1 MTIAFWGS
9 VALLLA
15 GAMLFVLPPLLRPP
29 VVKRGVASPM
39 EAYRDQRAQ
48 IDEDFAQGTLTR
60 EQHAQALAELQTRV
74 VQEVGDVE
82 TPAPARHTPQST
94 AFIVAV
100 ALLIP
105 AGALALYGIL
115 GTPTALKGG
124 DASTVASRAEQAPH
138 PVTQEEMEAM
148 VEGLAQK
155 LKQNP
160 NDAAGWHMLARSYAA
175 FNRLPEAAQA
185 YDKANALS
193 PGDPQILADYAD
205 VLAMVNGR
213 SLEGRPTQLVMEALK
228 ADPKHQKSLALA
240 GTAAFNR
247 GEFAKAADWWK
258 QLLAT
263 LPPGSEPAKAVQSNI
278 AQAEAGGKDT
288 GGSVMAAAPAAPS
301 PAAQPMQRA
310 TATPATTAAPAANAA
325 AGATVEGSVTLADA
339 VKAGM
344 APGSVLFIYARP
356 ADGSRM
362 PLAILRQEAGSF
374 PVRFKLDDSL
384 AMAPQA
390 KLSLHSQVMLVARI
404 SRSGNATPQPG
415 DITGS
420 LGPVKVGT
428 RDLKL
433 VINEVVK

>member
-15 GAMLFVLPPLLRPP
+15 GGMLFVLPPLLRPP
-29 VVKRGVASPM
+29 VVKRDVASPL

-115 GTPTALKGG
+115 GTPSALKGG
-124 DASTVASRAEQAPH
+124 DAGAVASRAEQAPH
-138 PVTQEEMEAM
+138 PVTQQEMEAM

-155 LKQNP
+155 LRQNP
-160 NDAAGWHMLARSYAA
+160 NDATGWHMLARSYVA

-185 YDKANALS
+185 YDKANALA
-193 PGDPQILADYAD
+193 PGDPQLLSDYAD

-228 ADPKHQKSLALA
+228 VDPRHQKSLALA

-263 LPPGSEPAKAVQSNI
+263 LPPGSEQANAVESNI

-288 GGSVMAAAPAAPS
+288 GAGVMAAGPAAAATPAAQSTQRAPAAPAAP
-301 PAAQPMQRA
+301 
-310 TATPATTAAPAANAA
+310 AANAAA

-404 SRSGNATPQPG
+404 SKSGNATPQPG

-433 VINEVVK
+433 VIDEVVK

>member
-29 VVKRGVASPM
+29 TVKRGVASPM

-60 EQHAQALAELQTRV
+60 EQHAQALAELQARV
-74 VQEVGDVE
+74 VEEVGDVE
-82 TPAPARHTPQST
+82 AAAPVQHTPQST
-94 AFIVAV
+94 AFVVAV

-115 GTPTALKGG
+115 GTPSALRGV
-124 DASTVASRAEQAPH
+124 DESAVASRAEQSPH
-138 PVTQEEMEAM
+138 PLTQEQMEAM

-160 NDAAGWHMLARSYAA
+160 NDAAGWHMLARSYVA

-185 YDKANALS
+185 YDRANTLA
-193 PGDPQILADYAD
+193 PGDPKLLADYAD

-247 GEFAKAADWWK
+247 GEFPQAVDWWK

-263 LPPGSEPAKAVQSNI
+263 LPPGSEQAKAVQSNI
-278 AQAEAGGKDT
+278 AQAEAGGKDS
-288 GGSVMAAAPAAPS
+288 GGTTAAARPAAPAAP
-301 PAAQPMQRA
+301 
-310 TATPATTAAPAANAA
+310 ATPADNATAA
-325 AGATVEGSVTLADA
+325 AGAAVEGSVTLADT
-339 VKAGM
+339 VKGGM

-362 PLAILRQEAGSF
+362 PLAILRQEAGGF

-390 KLSLHSQVMLVARI
+390 RLSLHSQVMLVARI
-404 SRSGNATPQPG
+404 SKTGNAVPQPG

-433 VINEVVK
+433 VLNEVVQ

>member
-1 MTIAFWGS
+1 
-9 VALLLA
+9 
-15 GAMLFVLPPLLRPP
+15 
-29 VVKRGVASPM
+29 
-39 EAYRDQRAQ
+39 
-48 IDEDFAQGTLTR
+48 
-60 EQHAQALAELQTRV
+60 
-74 VQEVGDVE
+74 
-82 TPAPARHTPQST
+82 
-94 AFIVAV
+94 
-100 ALLIP
+100 
-105 AGALALYGIL
+105 
-115 GTPTALKGG
+115 
-124 DASTVASRAEQAPH
+124 
-138 PVTQEEMEAM
+138 VTQEEMEAM

-160 NDAAGWHMLARSYAA
+160 NDAAGWHMLARSYVA

-213 SLEGRPTQLVMEALK
+213 SLEGRPTQLVLEALK
-228 ADPKHQKSLALA
+228 VDPKHQKSLALA

-263 LPPGSEPAKAVQSNI
+263 LPPGSDQAKAVQANI
-278 AQAEAGGKDT
+278 AQAQAGGKDT
-288 GGSVMAAAPAAPS
+288 GGSVMAAGPAAPAAP
-301 PAAQPMQRA
+301 AAPPMQRA
-310 TATPATTAAPAANAA
+310 TATPATTAAPADNAA
-325 AGATVEGSVTLADA
+325 ATVEGSVTLADA

-390 KLSLHSQVMLVARI
+390 RLSLHSQVMLVARI
-404 SRSGNATPQPG
+404 SKSGNAVPQPG

>member
-15 GAMLFVLPPLLRPP
+15 GGMLFVLPPLLRPP
-29 VVKRGVASPM
+29 VVKRDVASPL

-115 GTPTALKGG
+115 GTPSALKGG
-124 DASTVASRAEQAPH
+124 DAGAVASRAEQAPH
-138 PVTQEEMEAM
+138 PVTQQEMEAM

-155 LKQNP
+155 LRQNP
-160 NDAAGWHMLARSYAA
+160 NDATGWHMLARSYVA

-185 YDKANALS
+185 YDKANALA
-193 PGDPQILADYAD
+193 PGDPQLLSDYAD

-228 ADPKHQKSLALA
+228 VDPRHQKSLALA

-263 LPPGSEPAKAVQSNI
+263 LPPGSEQANAVESNI
-278 AQAEAGGKDT
+278 AQAQAGGKDT
-288 GGSVMAAAPAAPS
+288 GGSVMAAGPAAPAAP
-301 PAAQPMQRA
+301 AAPPMQRA
-310 TATPATTAAPAANAA
+310 TATPATTAAPADNAA
-325 AGATVEGSVTLADA
+325 ATVEGSVTLADA

-390 KLSLHSQVMLVARI
+390 RLSLHSQVMLVARI
-404 SRSGNATPQPG
+404 SKSGNAVPQPG

>member
-15 GAMLFVLPPLLRPP
+15 GGMLFVLPPLLRPP
-29 VVKRGVASPM
+29 VVKRDVASPL

-115 GTPTALKGG
+115 GTPSALKGG
-124 DASTVASRAEQAPH
+124 DAGAVASRAEQAPH
-138 PVTQEEMEAM
+138 PVTQQEMEAM

-155 LKQNP
+155 LRQNP
-160 NDAAGWHMLARSYAA
+160 NDATGWHMLARSYVA

-185 YDKANALS
+185 YDKANALA
-193 PGDPQILADYAD
+193 PGDPQLLSDYAD

-228 ADPKHQKSLALA
+228 VDPRHQKSLALA

-263 LPPGSEPAKAVQSNI
+263 LPPGSEQAKAVESNI
-278 AQAEAGGKDT
+278 AQAQAGGKDT
-288 GGSVMAAAPAAPS
+288 GAGVMAAGPAAAATPAAQSTQRAPAAPAAP
-301 PAAQPMQRA
+301 
-310 TATPATTAAPAANAA
+310 AANAAA

-390 KLSLHSQVMLVARI
+390 RLSLHSQVMLVARI
-404 SRSGNATPQPG
+404 SKSGNATPQPG

-433 VINEVVK
+433 VIDEVVK

>member
-15 GAMLFVLPPLLRPP
+15 GGMLFVLPPLLRPP
-29 VVKRGVASPM
+29 VVKRDVASPL

-115 GTPTALKGG
+115 GTPSALKGG
-124 DASTVASRAEQAPH
+124 DAGAVASRAEQAPH
-138 PVTQEEMEAM
+138 PVTQQEMEAM

-155 LKQNP
+155 LRQNP
-160 NDAAGWHMLARSYAA
+160 NDATGWHMLARSYVA

-185 YDKANALS
+185 YDKANALA
-193 PGDPQILADYAD
+193 PGDPQLLSDYAD

-228 ADPKHQKSLALA
+228 VDPRHQKSLALA

-263 LPPGSEPAKAVQSNI
+263 LPPGSEQAKAVESNI

-288 GGSVMAAAPAAPS
+288 GAGVMAAGPAAAATPAAQSTQRAPAAPAAP
-301 PAAQPMQRA
+301 
-310 TATPATTAAPAANAA
+310 AANAAA

-390 KLSLHSQVMLVARI
+390 RLSLHSQVMLVARI
-404 SRSGNATPQPG
+404 SKSGNATPQPG

-433 VINEVVK
+433 VIDEVVK

>member
-29 VVKRGVASPM
+29 TVKRGVASPM

-48 IDEDFAQGTLTR
+48 LDEDLAQGTLTR
-60 EQHAQALAELQTRV
+60 EQHAQALAELQARV
-74 VQEVGDVE
+74 VEEVGDVE
-82 TPAPARHTPQST
+82 VPAPVQHTPQST
-94 AFIVAV
+94 AFVVAV

-115 GTPTALKGG
+115 GTPGALRGV
-124 DASTVASRAEQAPH
+124 DESAVASRGEQAPH
-138 PVTQEEMEAM
+138 SLTQEQMEAM

-160 NDAAGWHMLARSYAA
+160 NDAAGWRMLARSYAA
-175 FNRLPEAAQA
+175 FNRMPEAAQA
-185 YDKANALS
+185 YDRANTLS

-228 ADPKHQKSLALA
+228 ADPKHQKALALA

-247 GEFAKAADWWK
+247 GEFAQAADWWK

-263 LPPGSEPAKAVQSNI
+263 LPPGSDQANAVQSNI

-288 GGSVMAAAPAAPS
+288 GGATLAARAAAPAAP
-301 PAAQPMQRA
+301 
-310 TATPATTAAPAANAA
+310 AAPTTSADNATAA
-325 AGATVEGSVTLADA
+325 AGAAVEGSVTLADA
-339 VKAGM
+339 VKGGM

-362 PLAILRQEAGSF
+362 PLAILRQEAGGF

-404 SRSGNATPQPG
+404 SKTGNAMPQPG

-433 VINEVVK
+433 VLNEVVQ

>member
-15 GAMLFVLPPLLRPP
+15 GGMLFVLPPLLRPP
-29 VVKRGVASPM
+29 VVKRDVASPL

-115 GTPTALKGG
+115 GTPSALKGG
-124 DASTVASRAEQAPH
+124 DAGAVASRAEQAPH
-138 PVTQEEMEAM
+138 PVTQQEMEAM

-155 LKQNP
+155 LRQNP
-160 NDAAGWHMLARSYAA
+160 NDATGWHMLARSYVA

-185 YDKANALS
+185 YDKANALA
-193 PGDPQILADYAD
+193 PGDPQLLSDYAD

-228 ADPKHQKSLALA
+228 VDPKHQKSLALA

-263 LPPGSEPAKAVQSNI
+263 LPPGSEQANAVESNI

-288 GGSVMAAAPAAPS
+288 GAGVMAAGPAAAATPAAQSTQRAPAAPAAP
-301 PAAQPMQRA
+301 
-310 TATPATTAAPAANAA
+310 AANAAA

-404 SRSGNATPQPG
+404 SKSGNATPQPG

-433 VINEVVK
+433 VIDEVVK

>member
-29 VVKRGVASPM
+29 VEKRGAASPM

-48 IDEDFAQGTLTR
+48 IDEDFAQGTITQA
-60 EQHAQALAELQTRV
+60 QHAQALAELQTRV
-74 VQEVGDVE
+74 VEEVGEVD
-82 TPAPARHTPQST
+82 TPAPVRHTPQST
-94 AFIVAV
+94 AFIVAI

-105 AGALALYGIL
+105 TGALALYGLL
-115 GTPTALKGG
+115 GTPSALTGG

-160 NDAAGWHMLARSYAA
+160 NDAAGWHMLARSYVA

-213 SLEGRPTQLVMEALK
+213 SLEGRPTQLVLEALK
-228 ADPKHQKSLALA
+228 VDPKHQKSLALA

-263 LPPGSEPAKAVQSNI
+263 LPPGSDQAKAVQANI
-278 AQAEAGGKDT
+278 AQAQAGGKDT
-288 GGSVMAAAPAAPS
+288 GGSVMAAGPAAPAAP
-301 PAAQPMQRA
+301 AAPPMQRA
-310 TATPATTAAPAANAA
+310 TATPATTAAPADNAA
-325 AGATVEGSVTLADA
+325 ATVEGSVTLADA

-390 KLSLHSQVMLVARI
+390 RLSLHSQVMLVARI
-404 SRSGNATPQPG
+404 SKSGNAVPQPG

>member
-15 GAMLFVLPPLLRPP
+15 GGMLFVLPPLLRPP
-29 VVKRGVASPM
+29 VVKRDVASPL

-115 GTPTALKGG
+115 GTPSALKGG
-124 DASTVASRAEQAPH
+124 DAGAVASRAEQAPH
-138 PVTQEEMEAM
+138 PVTQQEMEAM

-155 LKQNP
+155 LRQNP
-160 NDAAGWHMLARSYAA
+160 NDATGWHMLARSYVA

-185 YDKANALS
+185 YDKANALA
-193 PGDPQILADYAD
+193 PGDPQLLSDYAD

-228 ADPKHQKSLALA
+228 VDPRHQKSLALA

-263 LPPGSEPAKAVQSNI
+263 LPPGSEQAKAVESNI
-278 AQAEAGGKDT
+278 AQAQAGGKDT
-288 GGSVMAAAPAAPS
+288 GAGVMAAGPAAAATPAAQSTQRAPAAPAAP
-301 PAAQPMQRA
+301 
-310 TATPATTAAPAANAA
+310 AANAAA

-404 SRSGNATPQPG
+404 SKSGNATPQPG

-433 VINEVVK
+433 VIDEVVK

>member
-29 VVKRGVASPM
+29 TVKRGVASPM

-60 EQHAQALAELQTRV
+60 EQHAQALAELQARV
-74 VQEVGDVE
+74 VEEVGDVE
-82 TPAPARHTPQST
+82 AAAPVQHTPQST
-94 AFIVAV
+94 AFVVAV

-115 GTPTALKGG
+115 GTPSALRGV
-124 DASTVASRAEQAPH
+124 DESSVASRAEQSPH
-138 PVTQEEMEAM
+138 PLTQEQMEAM

-160 NDAAGWHMLARSYAA
+160 NDAAGWHMLARSYVA

-185 YDKANALS
+185 YDRANTLA
-193 PGDPQILADYAD
+193 PGDPKLLADYAD

-247 GEFAKAADWWK
+247 GEFRQAADWWK

-263 LPPGSEPAKAVQSNI
+263 LPPGSEQAKAVQSNI
-278 AQAEAGGKDT
+278 AQAEAGGKDS
-288 GGSVMAAAPAAPS
+288 GGTTADARPAAPAAP
-301 PAAQPMQRA
+301 
-310 TATPATTAAPAANAA
+310 ATPADNATAA
-325 AGATVEGSVTLADA
+325 AGAAVEGSVTLADT
-339 VKAGM
+339 VKGGM

-362 PLAILRQEAGSF
+362 PLAILRQEAGGF

-390 KLSLHSQVMLVARI
+390 RLSLHSQVMLVARI
-404 SRSGNATPQPG
+404 SKTGNAVPQPG

-433 VINEVVK
+433 VLNEVVQ

>member
-29 VVKRGVASPM
+29 TVKRGVASPM

-48 IDEDFAQGTLTR
+48 IDEDFAQGTLTP
-60 EQHAQALAELQTRV
+60 EQHAQALAELQARV
-74 VQEVGDVE
+74 VEEVGDVE
-82 TPAPARHTPQST
+82 TPAPVSHTPQST

-105 AGALALYGIL
+105 AGALALYGLL
-115 GTPTALKGG
+115 GTPSALRGV
-124 DASTVASRAEQAPH
+124 DESAVASRGEQAPH
-138 PVTQEEMEAM
+138 PLTQEQMEAM

-175 FNRLPEAAQA
+175 FNRMPEAAQA
-185 YDKANALS
+185 YDRANTLA
-193 PGDPQILADYAD
+193 PGNPQLLADYAD

-247 GEFAKAADWWK
+247 GDFPQAADWWK

-263 LPPGSEPAKAVQSNI
+263 LPPGSDQARAVQSNI
-278 AQAEAGGKDT
+278 AQAEAGGKDSGAT
-288 GGSVMAAAPAAPS
+288 MAARPAAPAAP
-301 PAAQPMQRA
+301 
-310 TATPATTAAPAANAA
+310 ATPADNAA
-325 AGATVEGSVTLADA
+325 AATSATGATVEGSVTLADA
-339 VKAGM
+339 VKGGM

-362 PLAILRQEAGSF
+362 PLAILRQEAGGF

-404 SRSGNATPQPG
+404 SKSGNAMPQPG

-433 VINEVVK
+433 VLNEVVQ

>member
-15 GAMLFVLPPLLRPP
+15 GGMLFVLPPLLRPP
-29 VVKRGVASPM
+29 VVKRDVASPL

-115 GTPTALKGG
+115 GTPSALKGG
-124 DASTVASRAEQAPH
+124 DAGAVASRAEQAPH
-138 PVTQEEMEAM
+138 PVTQQEMEAM

-155 LKQNP
+155 LRQNP
-160 NDAAGWHMLARSYAA
+160 NDATGWHMLARSYVA

-185 YDKANALS
+185 YDKANALA
-193 PGDPQILADYAD
+193 PGDPQLLSDYAD

-228 ADPKHQKSLALA
+228 VDPRHQKSLALA

-263 LPPGSEPAKAVQSNI
+263 LPPGSEQANAVESNI
-278 AQAEAGGKDT
+278 AQAQAGGKDT
-288 GGSVMAAAPAAPS
+288 GAGVMAAGPAAAATPAAQSTQRAPAAPAAP
-301 PAAQPMQRA
+301 
-310 TATPATTAAPAANAA
+310 AANAAA

-404 SRSGNATPQPG
+404 SKSGNATPQPG

-433 VINEVVK
+433 VIDEVVK

>member
-1 MTIAFWGS
+1 MTIAFWAG

-29 VVKRGVASPM
+29 TVKKGVASPM
-39 EAYRDQRAQ
+39 DAYRDQRAQ
-48 IDEDFAQGTLTR
+48 LDEDFAQGTLTR
-60 EQHAQALAELQTRV
+60 EQHAQALAELQSRV
-74 VQEVGDVE
+74 VEEVGDVDV
-82 TPAPARHTPQST
+82 PAPVQHTPQST
-94 AFIVAV
+94 VFIVAV

-115 GTPTALKGG
+115 GTPSALRGV
-124 DASTVASRAEQAPH
+124 DESAVASRGEQSPH
-138 PVTQEEMEAM
+138 PLTQEQMEAM

-160 NDAAGWHMLARSYAA
+160 NDAAGWHMLARSYVA

-185 YDKANALS
+185 YDKANTLA
-193 PGDPQILADYAD
+193 PGDPQLLADYAD

-228 ADPKHQKSLALA
+228 ADPRHQKSLALA

-247 GEFAKAADWWK
+247 GDFPQAADWWK
-258 QLLAT
+258 KLLAT
-263 LPPGSEPAKAVQSNI
+263 LPPGSEQAKAVQSNI

-288 GGSVMAAAPAAPS
+288 GGTTLAARPAAPAAP
-301 PAAQPMQRA
+301 
-310 TATPATTAAPAANAA
+310 ATPADNATAA
-325 AGATVEGSVTLADA
+325 AGAAVEGSVTLADA
-339 VKAGM
+339 VKGGM

-362 PLAILRQEAGSF
+362 PLAILRQEAGGF
-374 PVRFKLDDSL
+374 PVRFRLDDSL

-404 SRSGNATPQPG
+404 SKTGNAMPQPG

-428 RDLKL
+428 RDHKL
-433 VINEVVK
+433 VLNEVVQ

>member
-15 GAMLFVLPPLLRPP
+15 GGMLFVLPPLLRPP
-29 VVKRGVASPM
+29 VVKRDVASPL

-115 GTPTALKGG
+115 GTPSALKGG
-124 DASTVASRAEQAPH
+124 DAGAVASRAEQAPH
-138 PVTQEEMEAM
+138 PVTQQEMEAM

-155 LKQNP
+155 LRQNP
-160 NDAAGWHMLARSYAA
+160 NDATGWHMLARSYVA

-185 YDKANALS
+185 YDKANALA
-193 PGDPQILADYAD
+193 PGDPQLLSDYAD

-228 ADPKHQKSLALA
+228 VDPRHQKSLALA

-263 LPPGSEPAKAVQSNI
+263 LPPGSEQAKAVESNI

-288 GGSVMAAAPAAPS
+288 GAGVMAAGPAAAATPAAQSTQRAPAAPAAP
-301 PAAQPMQRA
+301 
-310 TATPATTAAPAANAA
+310 AANAAA

-404 SRSGNATPQPG
+404 SKSGNATPQPG

-433 VINEVVK
+433 VIDEVVK